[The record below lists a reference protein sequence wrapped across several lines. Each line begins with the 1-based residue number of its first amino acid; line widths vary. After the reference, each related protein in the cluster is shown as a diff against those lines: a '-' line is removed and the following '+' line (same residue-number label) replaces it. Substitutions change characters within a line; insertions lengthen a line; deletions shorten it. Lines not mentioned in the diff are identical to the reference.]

1 MNTDKDCGH
10 AYFRIQHVYA
20 EVTEYCLEEVIL
32 GTVFEKSALHCVCSN
47 LKSQIDTVLQTGSK
61 KKIQAVSKMS
71 NQMFANMHNHT
82 CSKMS
87 IAFWYCSNCAA

>member
-32 GTVFEKSALHCVCSN
+32 GTVFEKSAFHCVCSN
-47 LKSQIDTVLQTGSK
+47 LKSQIDTADRLQK
-61 KKIQAVSKMS
+61 KNFRLCLK
-71 NQMFANMHNHT
+71 
-82 CSKMS
+82 
-87 IAFWYCSNCAA
+87 